1 MSTTF
6 RIPPGSGDNPA
17 LKPDEATPEPPA
29 LAAPR
34 ADRSGREPLLLH
46 MPVSVRSLSI
56 VLIAAI
62 LTLYALQWAKEL
74 VVPILF
80 GIMVSYALTPIVDRL
95 ERLRVPRAAAATC
108 LLTSI
113 VALVCYGVWSLKDQ
127 VDSLT
132 NTVPA
137 VSAKIRELSK
147 KATGSEPST
156 MERVQEAAT
165 ELAAAAGATAP
176 SSAASGV
183 VVEARRRVGQA
194 TPTAELIAP
203 PAASARVDVRAYL
216 LSGTFG
222 ILAFLGQL
230 AMVYF
235 LALFLL
241 SSGNIFR
248 RKMVKL
254 AGPKLSQKKVTIE
267 TLDEISEHIQRYL
280 MVQVGVSV
288 AVGICTWLGFLT
300 LGMNNPGVWG
310 VVAAVTN
317 MIPYVGAV
325 LVGAGSAI
333 FALVQFG
340 TPGMALAVGGT
351 SFAIHTVI
359 GNVLT
364 PWWMGRASKMSP
376 VVVFVAIL
384 VFGWLWG
391 VSGLLLGVP
400 ILLVIKSVCDRV
412 DDFKPVGELLGQ

>member
-6 RIPPGSGDNPA
+6 RILPGGGETPA

-29 LAAPR
+29 GGTPR
-34 ADRSGREPLLLH
+34 TESGGKEPLLLH
-46 MPVSVRSLSI
+46 MPVSVRSMSI

-62 LTLYALQWAKEL
+62 MTLYALQWAKEL

-80 GIMVSYALTPIVDRL
+80 GIMTSYALTPIVDRL

-108 LLTSI
+108 LLTAI
-113 VALVCYGVWSLKDQ
+113 VAIVCYGVWSLKDQ

-137 VSAKIRELSK
+137 VSVKIRELSK
-147 KATGSEPST
+147 TATGGEPST
-156 MERVQEAAT
+156 IERVQQAAT

-183 VVEARRRVGQA
+183 VAEARGRTGQP
-194 TPTAELIAP
+194 TPTAMTAP
-203 PAASARVDVRAYL
+203 PVAPPRVDVRSYL
-216 LSGTFG
+216 LSGTLG

-241 SSGNIFR
+241 SSGNNFR

-254 AGPKLSQKKVTIE
+254 AGPKLSQKKVTVE

-280 MVQVGVSV
+280 MVQVGVSL
-288 AVGICTWLGFLT
+288 AVGICTWLGFLA

-340 TPGMALAVGGT
+340 TPSMALAVGAM
-351 SFAIHTVI
+351 SFAVHTVI

-376 VVVFVAIL
+376 VAVFVAIL

-412 DDFKPVGELLGQ
+412 DDFKAVGELLGQ